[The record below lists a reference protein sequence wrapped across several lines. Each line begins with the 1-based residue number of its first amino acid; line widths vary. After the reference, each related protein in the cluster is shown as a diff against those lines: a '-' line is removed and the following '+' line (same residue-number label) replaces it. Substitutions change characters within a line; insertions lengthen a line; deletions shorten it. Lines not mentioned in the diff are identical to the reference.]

1 MKQKLERKTR
11 QHDRDLV
18 NLLIDIKLN
27 EKEGTHR
34 AFSRTKVD
42 VT

>member
-11 QHDRDLV
+11 QHDRGLV
-18 NLLIDIKLN
+18 NLLIEIRLN

-34 AFSRTKVD
+34 TFIRTKVD

>member
-1 MKQKLERKTR
+1 MKQNLERKTR

-27 EKEGTHR
+27 EKEETHR
-34 AFSRTKVD
+34 TFSRTKVD